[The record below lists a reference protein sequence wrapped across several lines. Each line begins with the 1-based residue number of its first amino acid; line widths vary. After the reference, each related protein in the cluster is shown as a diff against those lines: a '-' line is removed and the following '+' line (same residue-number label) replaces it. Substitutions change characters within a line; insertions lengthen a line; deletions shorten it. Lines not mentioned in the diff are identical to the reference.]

1 MDLRTRTSLFC
12 GALAIAIAVSILL
25 RGRLR
30 RPQIWFAGFAAD
42 IGLWYLAQWLYHF
55 VRADV
60 WVRFTAILAVLL
72 PQFGLRLFEALV
84 PERERRSTLLHVAGV
99 LLLPVAAVAL
109 LVPLAYWWVRS
120 LVFVYAFG
128 LLGAGLWSL
137 GVQAAS
143 TRSRLTQRRVRFLVF
158 VGALAVAASL
168 ADFLWF
174 LGFDVPPIGAVCAIL
189 FLFVLSESLIRQRFV
204 DLYDV
209 VSQVAVSAALASC
222 LAGIFYA
229 FVVLFG
235 GFDTMYLAAFLAT
248 IVILVLFEPLRE
260 KANAAIHRAFFRERV
275 DLDRAVTQVRGE
287 LAHVL
292 RIDQLEQVVM
302 GALAASHRAT
312 GAALYLRDD
321 LGLHYELVAQF
332 GPRAPRRIDAAMARP
347 LLDRLNQH
355 PSVVL
360 EEVVREVALARSRG
374 WSREADAH
382 ERVLAAAELLE
393 AYKLGVCTSLRGEQE
408 DLLGFLVVMD
418 DRVADA
424 YSPDEVHLLEG
435 LALQIAV
442 VVENSRQYQRMQAR
456 DRLALLGQMAAGLAH
471 EVKNPL
477 GAIKGAAQLLS
488 DPGASSLDANDR
500 EFVGIILEEVDRL
513 DRVVGSVLDYA
524 RPATGEPGELD
535 VNSVVERTLRVLS
548 SESSECR
555 FEQQLA
561 PWLPPVRGDAEQ
573 LRQVLINLVR
583 NAVQAMQGRGTVTV
597 STRGGGEEPTSAPRW
612 IDSSEDNEAPRWV
625 EITVSDQGPGL
636 DPRVMKNLFVPFVTT
651 KDRGTGLGLA
661 ISQRIVEEMGGRIEV
676 SSQPG
681 QGSAFSVVL
690 PAAQSAARPPVVR
703 PAAGPGPAPAG
714 ARSPLGPLGALPEQ
728 PEGLSSTELDDPAP
742 PAESELR
749 PIERRRP

>member
-42 IGLWYLAQWLYHF
+42 LGLWYLAQWLYLF

-84 PERERRSTLLHVAGV
+84 PEPNRRSTLLRIAGV
-99 LLLPVAAVAL
+99 LLFPVAAVAL

-120 LVFVYAFG
+120 LIFVYVFG

-137 GVQAAS
+137 AVQAAR
-143 TRSRLTQRRVRFLVF
+143 TRSRLIQRRVRFLVL

-209 VSQVAVSAALASC
+209 VSQVALSAALASC
-222 LAGIFYA
+222 LAGIFYV

-235 GFDTMYLAAFLAT
+235 GFDTMYLTAFLAT

-275 DLDRAVTQVRGE
+275 DLDRAVTQVRTE

-321 LGLHYELVAQF
+321 LGLHYDVVAQF
-332 GPRAPRRIDAAMARP
+332 GPEAPPRIDAPMARP
-347 LLDRLNQH
+347 LLDRLNAH

-360 EEVVREVALARSRG
+360 EEVAREIAIARSRG
-374 WSREADAH
+374 WTQEVDAD
-382 ERVLAAAELLE
+382 ERVLAAAELLV
-393 AYKLGVCTSLRGEQE
+393 AYKLGVCTSLRGERG

-424 YSPDEVHLLEG
+424 YSPDEVHLLES

-477 GAIKGAAQLLS
+477 GAIKGAAQLLG
-488 DPGASSLDANDR
+488 DPAASSLSPSDR

-524 RPATGEPGELD
+524 RPAKGEPGELH

-548 SESSECR
+548 PESPECR
-555 FEQQLA
+555 FEERLA

-573 LRQVLINLVR
+573 LRQVLINLLR
-583 NAVQAMQGRGTVTV
+583 NAVQAMQGQGTVAV
-597 STRGGGEEPTSAPRW
+597 STRAGGEEAPSSPRW
-612 IDSSEDNEAPRWV
+612 SESTDETEPPRWV
-625 EITVSDQGPGL
+625 EITVRDHGPGL
-636 DPRVMKNLFVPFVTT
+636 DPVVMKNLFVPFVTT

-681 QGSAFSVVL
+681 AGSAFTVVL
-690 PAAQSAARPPVVR
+690 PAAEFAASSPAPGASRTGLRAAQAGLAVGVVGGGSVLQGTDEAGDGRPP
-703 PAAGPGPAPAG
+703 
-714 ARSPLGPLGALPEQ
+714 EQ
-728 PEGLSSTELDDPAP
+728 G
-742 PAESELR
+742 
-749 PIERRRP
+749 

>member
-72 PQFGLRLFEALV
+72 PQFGLRLFLALV
-84 PERERRSTLLHVAGV
+84 PEPERRSTLLRIAGIF
-99 LLLPVAAVAL
+99 LPPVAAVAL
-109 LVPLAYWWVRS
+109 FVPLAYWWVRS
-120 LVFVYAFG
+120 LVFVYVFG

-137 GVQAAS
+137 AVHAES
-143 TRSRLTQRRVRFLVF
+143 TRSRVTQRRVRFLVL

-209 VSQVAVSAALASC
+209 VSQVALSAALASC
-222 LAGIFYA
+222 LAGIFYV

-275 DLDRAVTQVRGE
+275 DLDRAVSQVRSE
-287 LAHVL
+287 IAHVL

-312 GAALYLRDD
+312 GAVLYLRDD

-332 GPRAPRRIDAAMARP
+332 GPEAPARIDVAMVRP
-347 LLDRLNQH
+347 LVDRLSKQ

-360 EEVVREVALARSRG
+360 EEVARDIAVARARG
-374 WSREADAH
+374 WTRQADAD

-393 AYKLGVCTSLRGEQE
+393 AFKLGVCTGLRGEQD

-424 YSPDEVHLLEG
+424 YSPDEVHLLEA
-435 LALQIAV
+435 LALQVAV

-477 GAIKGAAQLLS
+477 GAIKGAAQLLG
-488 DPGASSLDANDR
+488 DPAASSLSPSDR
-500 EFVGIILEEVDRL
+500 EFVSIILEEVDRL

-524 RPATGEPGELD
+524 RPAKGEPGELD

-548 SESSECR
+548 PESPECT

-583 NAVQAMQGRGTVTV
+583 NAVQAMQGKGVVTV
-597 STRGGGEEPTSAPRW
+597 STRGGGEELASSPRW
-612 IDSSEDNEAPRWV
+612 SNPLEDSEPPRWV
-625 EITVSDQGPGL
+625 EITVRDEGPGL
-636 DPRVMKNLFVPFVTT
+636 DPLVMKNLFVPFVTT

-661 ISQRIVEEMGGRIEV
+661 ISQRIVEEMGGRIDV
-676 SSQPG
+676 ASQRG
-681 QGSAFSVVL
+681 QGSSFTVVL
-690 PAAQSAARPPVVR
+690 PAAESSALTPAPGPSRGRGAGGLGAGIREGTPDPGTVAV
-703 PAAGPGPAPAG
+703 PEGEPGAAGG
-714 ARSPLGPLGALPEQ
+714 AR
-728 PEGLSSTELDDPAP
+728 
-742 PAESELR
+742 
-749 PIERRRP
+749 